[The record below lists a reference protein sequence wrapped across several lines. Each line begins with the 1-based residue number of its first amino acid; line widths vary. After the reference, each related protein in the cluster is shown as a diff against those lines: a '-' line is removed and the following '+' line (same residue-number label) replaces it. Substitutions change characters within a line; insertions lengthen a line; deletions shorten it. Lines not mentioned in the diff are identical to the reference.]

1 MSDDSAQQR
10 AAMLLR
16 AGQLIGLPTETVYG
30 LAADASIESAVA
42 EIYRVKGRPADH
54 PLIVHVAGL
63 IQAQYWAD
71 FAEDVHPFAKQ
82 LSDAFWPGPMTLIMN
97 RKPQAPAYA
106 CADQATIGLRV
117 PSHPVAQGVMK
128 HFHGLGGKGIAA
140 PSANRFGRI
149 SPTRAEHVRAD
160 LGEDIAWVLEGGD
173 ADIGIESTI
182 IDLSRQTPV
191 ILRPGHISSEAI
203 SAVLG
208 RKVHVRSKDGPQVSG
223 TLEAHYAPVTPM
235 MIFEDEA
242 LPMRAAEFLNLGEKI
257 AVWVSADL
265 AIFLERVFGHQV
277 PVEYLHFEVAAAEPE
292 VFAQEMYAKMRE
304 MDSLGVQRIL
314 VEALPNEPEWLAVKD
329 RLYRAQKGSN
339 TDQDSG
345 EGLS

>member
-1 MSDDSAQQR
+1 MSDDSDQQR

-54 PLIVHVAGL
+54 PLIVHVADL
-63 IQAQYWAD
+63 AQARYWAD
-71 FAEDVHPFAKQ
+71 FSEEQHAFAQSLAE
-82 LSDAFWPGPMTLIMN
+82 AFWPGPMTLIMK
-97 RKPQAPAYA
+97 RRPQAPAYA
-106 CADQATIGLRV
+106 CADQTTIGLRV

-128 HFHGLGGKGIAA
+128 YFHALGGKGIAA

-149 SPTRAEHVRAD
+149 SPTRADHVRAD

-182 IDLSRQTPV
+182 IDLSRDAPV

-203 SAVLG
+203 SGLLG
-208 RKVHVRSKDGPQVSG
+208 REVPVQIKGGPQVSG
-223 TLEAHYAPVTPM
+223 TLEAHYAPITPM

-242 LPMRAAEFLNLGEKI
+242 LPMKAAEFLNLGEKL

-277 PVEYLHFEVAAAEPE
+277 PLEYLHFEIAAAEPE
-292 VFAQEMYAKMRE
+292 VFAKEMYAKMRE
-304 MDSLGVQRIL
+304 MDELGVDRIL
-314 VEALPNEPEWLAVKD
+314 VESLPDAPEWIAVKD
-329 RLYRAQKGSN
+329 RLYRAQKGS
-339 TDQDSG
+339 S
-345 EGLS
+345 SK